1 MIDMMDKDTKTPI
14 TLRDLREA
22 AGYSQSKLGSR
33 MGVSQSAVQCWE
45 MGSREPTISNVAAL
59 ARAFDVSFKTICE
72 ALCVDV
78 SGIPDDGEREGTLV
92 PALTS
97 LKLSGSIDISIDA
110 KSQKITVTG
119 LTRVLEPINPKLKS

>member
-1 MIDMMDKDTKTPI
+1 MTDKETTTQN
-14 TLRDLREA
+14 TLRDIREA
-22 AGYSQSKLGSR
+22 AGYSQSKLGKEI
-33 MGVSQSAVQCWE
+33 GVSPSAIQFWE
-45 MGSREPTISNVAAL
+45 TGRRDPTISNVAAL